1 MTRPAPTGKRARL
14 ICTQATATC
23 LSVQHHLVE
32 GNSILST
39 ERLTSVHGDS
49 IYHQHIVAGRG
60 AADLLDSRMTRLNHR
75 HVEVDEILTFVQ
87 KKKGL
92 LKPGENDVMVG
103 DQFICVAMDQTMKLI
118 PSFVLG
124 KRTATIDEK
133 FMIELSGRIMA
144 AKPGEKHIR
153 LQIGNDGFAA

>member
-1 MTRPAPTGKRARL
+1 M
-14 ICTQATATC
+14 
-23 LSVQHHLVE
+23 
-32 GNSILST
+32 
-39 ERLTSVHGDS
+39 
-49 IYHQHIVAGRG
+49 AGRG